1 MLLERWGLQE
11 FGRKGVQMLVLMMLV
26 ERLAVEFGQDKEDLL
41 ALRIDNEN
49 QNIFFRNQRCYRLT

>member
-41 ALRIDNEN
+41 ALRIDNGN
-49 QNIFFRNQRCYRLT
+49 QNKFFRNQRCYRLT